1 MAVDSR
7 EKGKRAEYQIRDMLR
22 KYTSLDWERV
32 PGSGA
37 FGQSHSLKG
46 DVYLPP
52 SVGKM
57 SQYCFEI
64 KHYADEKFNSNIL
77 NVGESH
83 LEKWWAQAAREGEQM
98 NMKPAL
104 IFKKDRGQ
112 WLIALDSSDPMIDN
126 LMSRAHFIVNKRGME
141 IVIGLFEPW
150 LNACDIGDLV
160 K

>member
-7 EKGKRAEYQIRDMLR
+7 EKGKRAEYQIRDILR
-22 KYTSLDWERV
+22 KHTKLDWERV

-37 FGQSHSLKG
+37 FGQSHALKG

-52 SVGKM
+52 SVGHM
-57 SQYCFEI
+57 SKYCFEI
-64 KHYADEKFNSNIL
+64 KHYADEKLNSNIF
-77 NVGESH
+77 NVGESQ
-83 LEKWWAQAAREGEQM
+83 LEKWWTQAAREGEQM

-112 WLIALDSSDPMIDN
+112 WLIALDSSDPLIDN
-126 LMSRAHFIVNKRGME
+126 LMSRTHFVVHKREME
-141 IVIGLFEPW
+141 VVIGLFEPW
-150 LNACDIGDLV
+150 LNACELGDLI

>member
-7 EKGKRAEYQIRDMLR
+7 SKGKRAEYQIRDLLR
-22 KYTSLDWERV
+22 KHTTLDWERV

-52 SVGKM
+52 SVGKI
-57 SQYCFEI
+57 SKYCFEI
-64 KHYADEKFNSNIL
+64 KHYADEKLNSNIF
-77 NVGESH
+77 NVGESQ

-98 NMKPAL
+98 NMRAAL
-104 IFKKDRGQ
+104 VFKKDRGQ
-112 WLIALDSSDPMIDN
+112 WLIALDSSDPLVDLLFN
-126 LMSRAHFIVNKRGME
+126 RTHFIIHKRDME

-150 LNACDIGDLV
+150 LNDCDTGDIV
-160 K
+160 Q

>member
-7 EKGKRAEYQIRDMLR
+7 EKGKRAEYQVRDLLR
-22 KYTSLDWERV
+22 KYTQLEWERV

-52 SVGKM
+52 SVGHM
-57 SQYCFEI
+57 SRYCFEI
-64 KHYADEKFNSNIL
+64 KHYAEEKLNSNIF
-77 NVGESH
+77 NAGESQ
-83 LEKWWAQAAREGEQM
+83 LEKWWTQAAREGEQM

-104 IFKKDRGQ
+104 IFKKDRGS
-112 WLIALDSSDPMIDN
+112 WLLALDSGDSMCDL
-126 LMSRAHFIVNKRGME
+126 LMSRTHFVISKNNME
-141 IVIGLFEPW
+141 IVVGLFEPW
-150 LNACDIGDLV
+150 LKEANLGDLI

>member
-7 EKGKRAEYQIRDMLR
+7 EKGKRAEYQVRDLLR
-22 KYTSLDWERV
+22 KHTGLEWERV

-64 KHYADEKFNSNIL
+64 KHYAEEKLNSNIF
-77 NVGESH
+77 NAGESQ
-83 LEKWWAQAAREGEQM
+83 LEKWWEQAAREGEQM
-98 NMKPAL
+98 NMRPAL
-104 IFKKDRGQ
+104 IFKKDRGS

-126 LMSRAHFIVNKRGME
+126 LLNRTHFVVHKREME

-150 LNACDIGDLV
+150 LNSANLGDLV
-160 K
+160 R